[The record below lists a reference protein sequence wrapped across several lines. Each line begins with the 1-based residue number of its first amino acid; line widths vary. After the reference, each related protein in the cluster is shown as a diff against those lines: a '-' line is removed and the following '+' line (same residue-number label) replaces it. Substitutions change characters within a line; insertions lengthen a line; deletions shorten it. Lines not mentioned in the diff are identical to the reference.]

1 MLLFDPFAPL
11 HPRTGAFLAP
21 VDVAVGE
28 KEVVLTFDLPGLTQ
42 EDLDLHVFD
51 TRLVLRGSRARGELQ
66 DGMSFAH
73 VERPSGPFDRTVQ
86 LPEGVDPDAITAT
99 MHDGV
104 LTLVVPKPERLAPRN
119 IAIEGGEPKQL
130 TGSAA

>member
-1 MLLFDPFAPL
+1 MPHDRPTTSGARTLTTPSGGDASMLLFDPFAPL

-42 EDLDLHVFD
+42 EDLDVHVFD
-51 TRLVLRGSRARGELQ
+51 TQLVLRGSRSRGELR

-73 VERPSGPFDRTVQ
+73 VERPSG
-86 LPEGVDPDAITAT
+86 
-99 MHDGV
+99 
-104 LTLVVPKPERLAPRN
+104 
-119 IAIEGGEPKQL
+119 
-130 TGSAA
+130 